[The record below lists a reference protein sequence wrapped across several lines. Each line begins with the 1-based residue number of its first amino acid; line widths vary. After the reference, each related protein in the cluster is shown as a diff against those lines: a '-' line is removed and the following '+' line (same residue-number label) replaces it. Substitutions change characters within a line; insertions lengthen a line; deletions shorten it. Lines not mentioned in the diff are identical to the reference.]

1 MLLRII
7 NIGALSSNPLWGE
20 KPGAAVRTGHSTTT
34 LIQAG
39 KKNILVD
46 PGLPAQ
52 ALAQRLSERSPL
64 RPVDITH
71 VFLTSF
77 RPDVWRGLPLFD
89 HATWWITEAER
100 EGMGVPLVRSL
111 QQAQQQGDDQLV
123 DALKNDIATLKRCS
137 VAPDRLAE
145 GVDIFP
151 LPGVTPGMCGVLVAG
166 PIDGMGNGTA
176 LICGDAIP
184 TLEHLQRG
192 SIPHGAADV
201 ETAQE
206 SFKEAIEIADFIVP
220 GRDNWAVN
228 PIRRGFGGG
237 VA

>member
-1 MLLRII
+1 MQLRII
-7 NIGALSSNPLWGE
+7 SIGAMSSNPLWGE
-20 KPGAAVRTGHSTTT
+20 KPGAAVRTGHATTT

-39 KKNILVD
+39 RKNILID

-52 ALAQRLSERSPL
+52 MIAQRLGERTDI

-77 RPDVWRGLPLFD
+77 RPDVWRGLPAFET
-89 HATWWITEAER
+89 ATWWISEKER
-100 EGMGVPLVRSL
+100 EGMGVPLVRRM
-111 QQAQQQGDDQLV
+111 QQAAADGDQQLKE
-123 DALKNDIATLKRCS
+123 ALQNDISVLKRCV
-137 VAPDRLAE
+137 VAPDRLTD

-166 PIDGMGNGTA
+166 PIEGMGNGTA

-184 TLEHLQRG
+184 TLDHLLRAAVPQ
-192 SIPHGAADV
+192 GAADV
-201 ETAQE
+201 DAAME
-206 SFKEAIEIADFIVP
+206 SFKEAVEIADFIVP

-228 PIRRGFGGG
+228 PIRRGYT
-237 VA
+237 

>member
-20 KPGAAVRTGHSTTT
+20 KPGAVVRTGHATTT

-46 PGLPAQ
+46 PGLPAA
-52 ALAQRLSERSPL
+52 ALAQRLSERTPL

-77 RPDVWRGLPLFD
+77 RPDVWRGVTLFD
-89 HATWWITEAER
+89 HATWWISEAER
-100 EGMGVPLVRSL
+100 EGMGIPLVRSL
-111 QQAQQQGDDQLV
+111 QQAQQQGDEALAA
-123 DALKNDIATLKRCS
+123 ALKDDIATLKRCTA
-137 VAPDRLAE
+137 APDRLAE

-151 LPGVTPGMCGVLVAG
+151 LPGVTPGMCGVLAAG

-192 SIPHGAADV
+192 SIPYGAADV
-201 ETAQE
+201 EQAQE
-206 SFKEAIEIADFIVP
+206 SFKEAVEIADFLVP
-220 GRDNWAVN
+220 GRDNWVVN
-228 PIRRGFGGG
+228 PIRRGF
-237 VA
+237 A